1 MAAAMNPIK
10 QTKVKLIGLKKL
22 LLPVKDLDLMRTGG
36 PTRALF
42 GFLPRT
48 SAKESGRDL
57 ADFLKRV
64 QLFEDLGVGD
74 LRRLARLVHERS
86 YRDGEYLF
94 EQGKPGAA
102 MFVIRT
108 GVVDILR
115 RGRNG
120 EEVHFATLE
129 PPASLGESELMGAGA
144 VRWCSARARGPVSIV
159 ALGRSDLEALS
170 HNFPLLANKVLAKLA
185 QITALRLQLLVEEL
199 TSEQKDSE

>member
-1 MAAAMNPIK
+1 MTQK
-10 QTKVKLIGLKKL
+10 KFKLIGIKKL
-22 LLPVKDLDLMRTGG
+22 LLPVKDLNLMGTGG

-42 GFLPRT
+42 GFLPST
-48 SAKESGRDL
+48 SAKESGQNL
-57 ADFLKRV
+57 VDFLKRV

-86 YRDGEYLF
+86 YRDGEYIL
-94 EQGKPGAA
+94 EQEKPGAA

-108 GVVDILR
+108 GAVDILR
-115 RGRNG
+115 RSQNG
-120 EEVHFATLE
+120 EEVDLATLE
-129 PPASLGESELMGAGA
+129 PPASLGESVLMAAEA
-144 VRWCSARARGPVSIV
+144 VNWFSARARGPVSIV

-185 QITALRLQLLVEEL
+185 QITSLRLQILVEEL

>member
-1 MAAAMNPIK
+1 MTQNK
-10 QTKVKLIGLKKL
+10 FKLIGIKKL
-22 LLPVKDLDLMRTGG
+22 LLPIKHVDLIRGGG

-48 SAKESGRDL
+48 SGKESDQDL
-57 ADFLKRV
+57 AGFLKRV

-86 YRDGEYLF
+86 YRDGEYIL
-94 EQGKPGAA
+94 EQGKPCAA
-102 MFVIRT
+102 MFVTRT
-108 GVVDILR
+108 GAVEILR
-115 RGRNG
+115 RSYKGG
-120 EEVHFATLE
+120 EDHLATLE
-129 PPASLGESELMGAGA
+129 PPASFGESVLMAAEA
-144 VRWCSARARGPVSIV
+144 VNWFSARARGSVSLV

-185 QITALRLQLLVEEL
+185 QVTSLRLQILVEEL

>member
-1 MAAAMNPIK
+1 MTQK
-10 QTKVKLIGLKKL
+10 KFKLIGIKKL
-22 LLPVKDLDLMRTGG
+22 LLPVKALALMGTGG

-48 SAKESGRDL
+48 SAKESDQDL
-57 ADFLKRV
+57 AGFLKRV

-86 YRDGEYLF
+86 YRDGEYIL
-94 EQGKPGAA
+94 EQEKPGAA

-108 GVVDILR
+108 GAVDILR
-115 RGRNG
+115 RSHNA
-120 EEVHFATLE
+120 EVVDLATLE
-129 PPASLGESELMGAGA
+129 PPASLGESVLMAAEA
-144 VRWCSARARGPVSIV
+144 VNWFSARARGPVSIV
-159 ALGRSDLEALS
+159 AFGRSDLEALS

-185 QITALRLQLLVEEL
+185 QITSLRLQILVEEL

>member
-1 MAAAMNPIK
+1 MTQK
-10 QTKVKLIGLKKL
+10 KFKLIGIKKL
-22 LLPVKDLDLMRTGG
+22 LLPVKALDLMGTGG

-48 SAKESGRDL
+48 SAKESDQDL
-57 ADFLKRV
+57 AGFLKRV

-86 YRDGEYLF
+86 YRDGEYIL
-94 EQGKPGAA
+94 EQEKPGAA

-108 GVVDILR
+108 GAVDILR
-115 RGRNG
+115 RSQKG
-120 EEVHFATLE
+120 EEVDLATLE
-129 PPASLGESELMGAGA
+129 PPASLGEAVLMAAEA
-144 VRWCSARARGPVSIV
+144 VNWYSARARGPVSIV

-185 QITALRLQLLVEEL
+185 QITSLRLQILVEEL